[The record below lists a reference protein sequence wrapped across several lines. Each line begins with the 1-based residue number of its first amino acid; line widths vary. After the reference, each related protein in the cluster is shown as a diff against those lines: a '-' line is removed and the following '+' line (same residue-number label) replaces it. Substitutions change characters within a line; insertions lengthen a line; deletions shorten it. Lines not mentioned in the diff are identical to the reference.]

1 MSDALRAT
9 RKAALWLLPLLVFSL
24 LAGCEKVP
32 PKFHGFDVTGGKEF
46 GTDFKL
52 TDHNGKPRSLADF
65 NGKIVVMFFGYTQC
79 PDFCPTT
86 MSELRAAMKVLG
98 PEADRVQGLFV
109 TVDPHRD
116 KPELLAKYVPA
127 FHPSFL
133 GLYGSDQ
140 AIAKVAK
147 DFKIVHGI
155 QEGQTPESY
164 TVAHSTQTLVF
175 DTQGRLRLLHPY
187 GMDPK
192 RMAEDFKTL
201 LKG

>member
-1 MSDALRAT
+1 MSGADRAM
-9 RKAALWLLPLLVFSL
+9 RKAASWLLPLIAL
-24 LAGCEKVP
+24 LALTACEKVP
-32 PKFHGFDVTGGKEF
+32 PKFHGIDITGGKGF

-52 TDHNGKPRSLADF
+52 TDHNGKPRSIADF
-65 NGKIVVMFFGYTQC
+65 NGKIVVMFFGYIQC

-86 MSELRAAMKVLG
+86 MSELRGAMRVLG
-98 PEADRVQGLFV
+98 PDAERVQVLFV

-133 GLYGSDQ
+133 GLYGSDE
-140 AIAKVAK
+140 AIAKVAR
-147 DFKIVHGI
+147 DFKIVHGV
-155 QEGQTPESY
+155 QEGRTPESY

-187 GMDPK
+187 GMEPQ